1 MQAFFANFP
10 NKLTL
15 IFPQNIVRQIFHEM
29 SNILYIPDFPDSPQI
44 FQSMDFS
51 ADSPQLYRIRRFSRF
66 SILRKLSADFLR
78 QVFQIFRQIFRFTGS
93 ARFSADFSA
102 CQIFRQSASMSS
114 FPHKK
119 GLDFSSPFLINNLP
133 PVLPE
138 FFLPNSALPHSMPVW
153 AFWRILF

>member
-15 IFPQNIVRQIFHEM
+15 NFPQNIVHQIFHEM
-29 SNILYIPDFPDSPQI
+29 SNILYIPDFPVNSDFPPDFPDFPDSPQI
-44 FQSMDFS
+44 FQFFRSCTGS
-51 ADSPQLYRIRRFSRF
+51 ADFPDFPDCGNFPQIFRVNFSRF
-66 SILRKLSADFLR
+66 SMFWI
-78 QVFQIFRQIFRFTGS
+78 FQIFRQIFRFTGS

-119 GLDFSSPFLINNLP
+119 KDWIFPVPFNQ
-133 PVLPE
+133 
-138 FFLPNSALPHSMPVW
+138 
-153 AFWRILF
+153 